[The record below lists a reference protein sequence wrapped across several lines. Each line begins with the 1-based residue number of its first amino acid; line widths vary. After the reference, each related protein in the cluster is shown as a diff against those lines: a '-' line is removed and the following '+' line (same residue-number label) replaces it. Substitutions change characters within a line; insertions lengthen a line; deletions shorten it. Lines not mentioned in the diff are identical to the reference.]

1 MIYFNIIVSVI
12 LVIWN
17 IVKKRS
23 KIGFYI
29 LLIWMWILFSFNTNS
44 ADFEM
49 YKGYYELG
57 RVYSSYYD
65 GIEILYKISN
75 DLGNL
80 LNLNFIQFKM
90 IYSGIALILLNIAIK
105 RLTTNFSFALGCY
118 FIFPYL
124 IDIVQIRHFMASI
137 IILLAITV
145 LKDRDKKSYI
155 KYYILN
161 MIAIGFHNI
170 SIVFLII
177 PLLNYISVK
186 KLSII
191 VILADIIEIILII
204 FGGLKLIAKNFL
216 TEEKYQA
223 YFVSDRWQNGFS
235 VMMFYAIIQL
245 ICTILFLI
253 ISKKFGD
260 KIQEKEND
268 KTNDIKK
275 YRYEL
280 TLKLNIF
287 NMLIFPYYYYLMEL
301 TRIFRM
307 ILPLN
312 WCITSNSL
320 SLKSTYNNL
329 YLKIFTI
336 FICIILFTFLV
347 LRMGI
352 LDKTVNSIMKY
363 NSFMQFLF

>member
-177 PLLNYISVK
+177 PLLNYIS
-186 KLSII
+186 
-191 VILADIIEIILII
+191 
-204 FGGLKLIAKNFL
+204 
-216 TEEKYQA
+216 
-223 YFVSDRWQNGFS
+223 
-235 VMMFYAIIQL
+235 
-245 ICTILFLI
+245 
-253 ISKKFGD
+253 
-260 KIQEKEND
+260 
-268 KTNDIKK
+268 
-275 YRYEL
+275 
-280 TLKLNIF
+280 
-287 NMLIFPYYYYLMEL
+287 
-301 TRIFRM
+301 
-307 ILPLN
+307 
-312 WCITSNSL
+312 
-320 SLKSTYNNL
+320 
-329 YLKIFTI
+329 
-336 FICIILFTFLV
+336 
-347 LRMGI
+347 
-352 LDKTVNSIMKY
+352 
-363 NSFMQFLF
+363 